1 MSSRIFSASAVI
13 LISSILAA
21 CGTVKEKTSPC
32 KRPTELLGFYQ
43 EPMNCGSME
52 LINQSEAAL
61 AIHELIGDEVQYGR

>member
-1 MSSRIFSASAVI
+1 MSKRYGTMAVLIVSAT
-13 LISSILAA
+13 ILAA

-32 KRPTELLGFYQ
+32 KRPTELMSFYQ

-61 AIHELIGDEVQYGR
+61 AIQDLIGDEVQYGK

>member
-1 MSSRIFSASAVI
+1 MNKRFFSFSTFVV
-13 LISSILAA
+13 LISVLSA

-52 LINQSEAAL
+52 LINQTEAAL
-61 AIHELIGDEVQYGR
+61 ALHELIGEEVQYGN

>member
-1 MSSRIFSASAVI
+1 MNKRVTTLSTFFA
-13 LISSILAA
+13 LISVLSA

-61 AIHELIGDEVQYGR
+61 ALHELIGEEVQYGN